1 MTVIE
6 LRPKKEVST
15 VEELEIELD
24 EAVVAFELAVDKME
38 ELDIAAKSAAD
49 AAEKAEARLVKI
61 LDELDRLDPLH
72 EDL

>member
-24 EAVVAFELAVDKME
+24 EAVVAFELAVKKYGRVDGR
-38 ELDIAAKSAAD
+38 S
-49 AAEKAEARLVKI
+49 RSGNNCC
-61 LDELDRLDPLH
+61 
-72 EDL
+72 